1 MGIFRT
7 NQVESR
13 ADTNAGSTNNNLG
26 LDAFIYGTEMTKA
39 NALQVPSVTAAIDK
53 LASTVAKLPVK
64 LYKND
69 SENGIVE
76 VTDDKRT
83 FLLNVD
89 TGDAL
94 TTVDFWKAL
103 IEDYYVGKGAYF
115 YINKEQ
121 GQVKSIHYVDESRIS
136 VNPSQNTIFK
146 DCDIYIDGVKYYPF
160 DFVKIMRKTKDGC
173 TSKPITE
180 ENSKILAVA
189 YDSLKFESNIVKKG
203 GNKKGFFKAASRLDK
218 DSIAELKE
226 AVINLYSNNESERA
240 IVLNNGMDF
249 KETSATSVEMQ
260 LNENKL
266 TNADEIFKIFGFPTS
281 IVKGGA
287 TQQDKDTFIE
297 AVTSLL
303 NAIEAALDKDFLLE
317 KEKGSFY
324 FAFDTK
330 ELTRGNIKER
340 FEAYGVAL
348 DKHFM
353 QTDEVRKLEDLEPIG
368 FNFVK
373 LGLGDVLYNPET
385 KEVFVPNTGTNS
397 RIDEN
402 SLIDDGNGNNIPET
416 ELPEQRA
423 NPNHGKDGKF
433 TSGKK
438 INNKSIDNSNSGGIM
453 KSSSKISA
461 TGENKFERGFSKKNL
476 DKHWDGSSSHKDQ
489 YKNMTKKQ
497 YSERALELIQ
507 KPVGGDIKG
516 YKNNLD
522 EIVRYDVKNNDFVK
536 GNPAKGIKTMFKPS
550 SGEKYYIMQE
560 KRGK

>member
-1 MGIFRT
+1 MGIFRK

-226 AVINLYSNNESERA
+226 AVINLYSNNDSERA

-324 FAFDTK
+324 FAFDIK

-402 SLIDDGNGNNIPET
+402 SLTDDGNGNNIPET
-416 ELPEQRA
+416 ELTEQRA

>member
-1 MGIFRT
+1 
-7 NQVESR
+7 
-13 ADTNAGSTNNNLG
+13 
-26 LDAFIYGTEMTKA
+26 
-39 NALQVPSVTAAIDK
+39 
-53 LASTVAKLPVK
+53 
-64 LYKND
+64 
-69 SENGIVE
+69 
-76 VTDDKRT
+76 
-83 FLLNVD
+83 
-89 TGDAL
+89 
-94 TTVDFWKAL
+94 
-103 IEDYYVGKGAYF
+103 
-115 YINKEQ
+115 
-121 GQVKSIHYVDESRIS
+121 
-136 VNPSQNTIFK
+136 
-146 DCDIYIDGVKYYPF
+146 
-160 DFVKIMRKTKDGC
+160 
-173 TSKPITE
+173 
-180 ENSKILAVA
+180 
-189 YDSLKFESNIVKKG
+189 
-203 GNKKGFFKAASRLDK
+203 
-218 DSIAELKE
+218 
-226 AVINLYSNNESERA
+226 
-240 IVLNNGMDF
+240 
-249 KETSATSVEMQ
+249 
-260 LNENKL
+260 
-266 TNADEIFKIFGFPTS
+266 
-281 IVKGGA
+281 
-287 TQQDKDTFIE
+287 
-297 AVTSLL
+297 
-303 NAIEAALDKDFLLE
+303 
-317 KEKGSFY
+317 
-324 FAFDTK
+324 
-330 ELTRGNIKER
+330 
-340 FEAYGVAL
+340 
-348 DKHFM
+348 M

-438 INNKSIDNSNSGGIM
+438 INNKSIDNSNSGGII

>member
-1 MGIFRT
+1 MGIFRK
-7 NQVESR
+7 NKVESR

-26 LDAFIYGTEMTKA
+26 LDAFIFGTEMTKA

-136 VNPSQNTIFK
+136 VNPSQNAIFK

-226 AVINLYSNNESERA
+226 AVINLYSNNDSERA

>member
-1 MGIFRT
+1 MGIFRK
-7 NQVESR
+7 NKVESR

-136 VNPSQNTIFK
+136 VNPSQNAIFK

-226 AVINLYSNNESERA
+226 AVINLYSNNDSERA

-353 QTDEVRKLEDLEPIG
+353 QTDEVRMLDDLEPIG

>member
-1 MGIFRT
+1 MGIFRK
-7 NQVESR
+7 NKVESR

-136 VNPSQNTIFK
+136 VNPSQNAIFK

-226 AVINLYSNNESERA
+226 AVINLYSNNDSERA

-324 FAFDTK
+324 FAFDIK

-402 SLIDDGNGNNIPET
+402 SLTDDGNGNNIPET
-416 ELPEQRA
+416 ELTEQRA

>member
-1 MGIFRT
+1 MGIFRK
-7 NQVESR
+7 NKVESR
-13 ADTNAGSTNNNLG
+13 ADTNSGSTNNNLG

-136 VNPSQNTIFK
+136 VNPSQNAIFK

-226 AVINLYSNNESERA
+226 AVINLYSNNDSERA

-402 SLIDDGNGNNIPET
+402 SLTDDGNGNNIPET

-516 YKNNLD
+516 YKNNLG

>member
-1 MGIFRT
+1 MGIFRK
-7 NQVESR
+7 NKVESR

-89 TGDAL
+89 IGDAL

-136 VNPSQNTIFK
+136 VNPSQNAIFK

-226 AVINLYSNNESERA
+226 AVINLYSNNDSERA

>member
-1 MGIFRT
+1 MGIFRK
-7 NQVESR
+7 NKVESR

-76 VTDDKRT
+76 VTDDRRT

-89 TGDAL
+89 TGDTL

-136 VNPSQNTIFK
+136 VNPSQNAIFK

-226 AVINLYSNNESERA
+226 AIINLYSNNDSDRA

-297 AVTSLL
+297 TVTSLL

-402 SLIDDGNGNNIPET
+402 SLTNGEDDNNIPES
-416 ELPEQRA
+416 ELSEQRA

-433 TSGKK
+433 TSGGKN
-438 INNKSIDNSNSGGIM
+438 NNKSIDNSNSGGII
-453 KSSSKISA
+453 KSSPKISA

>member
-1 MGIFRT
+1 MGIFRK
-7 NQVESR
+7 NKVESR

-136 VNPSQNTIFK
+136 VNPSQNAIFK

-226 AVINLYSNNESERA
+226 AVINLYSNNDSERA

-438 INNKSIDNSNSGGIM
+438 INNKSIDNSNSGGII

>member
-1 MGIFRT
+1 M
-7 NQVESR
+7 R
-13 ADTNAGSTNNNLG
+13 ALAVLYENKRENYLCKHN
-26 LDAFIYGTEMTKA
+26 
-39 NALQVPSVTAAIDK
+39 K

-136 VNPSQNTIFK
+136 VNPSQNAIFK

-226 AVINLYSNNESERA
+226 AVINLYSNNDSERA

-438 INNKSIDNSNSGGIM
+438 INNKSIDNSNSGGII

>member
-1 MGIFRT
+1 MGIFRK
-7 NQVESR
+7 NKLESR

-115 YINKEQ
+115 YINKDK
-121 GQVKSIHYVDESRIS
+121 GQIKSIHYVDESRIL
-136 VNPSQNTIFK
+136 VNPSQNAIFK

-203 GNKKGFFKAASRLDK
+203 GNKKGFFKSAKRLDK
-218 DSIAELKE
+218 DSISELKE
-226 AVINLYSNNESERA
+226 AVINLYSNNDSERA
-240 IVLNNGMDF
+240 IVLNDGMDF

-385 KEVFVPNTGTNS
+385 KEVFVPNTGSNSKLDQSEDQSQIATQQQGDITAQDVKDAASEVTNKTL
-397 RIDEN
+397 N
-402 SLIDDGNGNNIPET
+402 GAQTQSLITVVQQYRSGALTIQQAINII
-416 ELPEQRA
+416 
-423 NPNHGKDGKF
+423 
-433 TSGKK
+433 SV
-438 INNKSIDNSNSGGIM
+438 SIGI
-453 KSSSKISA
+453 SKEEA
-461 TGENKFERGFSKKNL
+461 K
-476 DKHWDGSSSHKDQ
+476 
-489 YKNMTKKQ
+489 
-497 YSERALELIQ
+497 ELIGEAAE
-507 KPVGGDIKG
+507 GG
-516 YKNNLD
+516 
-522 EIVRYDVKNNDFVK
+522 E
-536 GNPAKGIKTMFKPS
+536 
-550 SGEKYYIMQE
+550 
-560 KRGK
+560 

>member
-1 MGIFRT
+1 MGIFRK
-7 NQVESR
+7 NKLESR
-13 ADTNAGSTNNNLG
+13 ADKNAGSTNNNLG

-136 VNPSQNTIFK
+136 VNPSQNAIFK

-203 GNKKGFFKAASRLDK
+203 GNKKGFFKSAKRLDK
-218 DSIAELKE
+218 DSISELKE
-226 AVINLYSNNESERA
+226 AVINLYSNNDSERA
-240 IVLNNGMDF
+240 IVLNDGMDF

-385 KEVFVPNTGTNS
+385 KEVFVPNTNTNS
-397 RIDEN
+397 KLED
-402 SLIDDGNGNNIPET
+402 L
-416 ELPEQRA
+416 
-423 NPNHGKDGKF
+423 K
-433 TSGKK
+433 
-438 INNKSIDNSNSGGIM
+438 GG
-453 KSSSKISA
+453 
-461 TGENKFERGFSKKNL
+461 E
-476 DKHWDGSSSHKDQ
+476 
-489 YKNMTKKQ
+489 
-497 YSERALELIQ
+497 
-507 KPVGGDIKG
+507 
-516 YKNNLD
+516 
-522 EIVRYDVKNNDFVK
+522 
-536 GNPAKGIKTMFKPS
+536 
-550 SGEKYYIMQE
+550 
-560 KRGK
+560 

>member
-1 MGIFRT
+1 MGIFRK
-7 NQVESR
+7 NKVESR

-121 GQVKSIHYVDESRIS
+121 GQAKSIHYVDESRIS
-136 VNPSQNTIFK
+136 VNPSQNAIFK

-226 AVINLYSNNESERA
+226 AVINLYSNNDSERA

>member
-1 MGIFRT
+1 MGIFRK
-7 NQVESR
+7 NKVESR

-136 VNPSQNTIFK
+136 VNPSQNAIFK

-226 AVINLYSNNESERA
+226 AVINLYSNNDSERA

-402 SLIDDGNGNNIPET
+402 SLTDDGNGNNITET
-416 ELPEQRA
+416 ELTEQRA

-476 DKHWDGSSSHKDQ
+476 DKHWDGSSSHKNQ

>member
-1 MGIFRT
+1 MGIFRK
-7 NQVESR
+7 NKVESR

-26 LDAFIYGTEMTKA
+26 LDALIYGTEMTKA

-136 VNPSQNTIFK
+136 VNPSQNAIFK

-226 AVINLYSNNESERA
+226 AVINLYSNNDSERA

-402 SLIDDGNGNNIPET
+402 SLTDDGNGNNIPET

>member
-1 MGIFRT
+1 MGIFRK
-7 NQVESR
+7 NKVESR

-136 VNPSQNTIFK
+136 VNPSQNAIFK

-226 AVINLYSNNESERA
+226 AVINLYSNNDSERA

>member
-1 MGIFRT
+1 MGIFRK
-7 NQVESR
+7 NKVESR

-136 VNPSQNTIFK
+136 VNPSQNAIFK

-226 AVINLYSNNESERA
+226 AVINLYSNNDSERA

-397 RIDEN
+397 RINEN

-438 INNKSIDNSNSGGIM
+438 INNKSIDNSNSGGII

>member
-1 MGIFRT
+1 MGIFRK
-7 NQVESR
+7 NKVESR
-13 ADTNAGSTNNNLG
+13 TDVNLGSTNNNLG
-26 LDAFIYGTEMTKA
+26 LDAFIYGTEMTKK

-76 VTDDKRT
+76 VTDDMRT

-115 YINKEQ
+115 YINKEH
-121 GQVKSIHYVDESRIS
+121 GQAKSIHYVDESRIS
-136 VNPSQNTIFK
+136 VNPSQNAIFK

-160 DFVKIMRKTKDGC
+160 DFVKIMRKTKDGF

-189 YDSLKFESNIVKKG
+189 YDSLKFESDIVKKG
-203 GNKKGFFKAASRLDK
+203 GNKKGFFKSENRLDK
-218 DSIAELKE
+218 DAITELKE
-226 AVINLYSNNESERA
+226 AVINLYSNNDSERA

-373 LGLGDVLYNPET
+373 LGLGDVLYDPKT
-385 KEVFVPNTGTNS
+385 KQIYTPNTNEINFIG
-397 RIDEN
+397 EN
-402 SLIDDGNGNNIPET
+402 SSDVELKNYAGCDNIES
-416 ELPEQRA
+416 RA
-423 NPNHGKDGKF
+423 NPNHDPKTGKF
-433 TSGKK
+433 
-438 INNKSIDNSNSGGIM
+438 
-453 KSSSKISA
+453 
-461 TGENKFERGFSKKNL
+461 
-476 DKHWDGSSSHKDQ
+476 SH
-489 YKNMTKKQ
+489 
-497 YSERALELIQ
+497 
-507 KPVGGDIKG
+507 G
-516 YKNNLD
+516 
-522 EIVRYDVKNNDFVK
+522 
-536 GNPAKGIKTMFKPS
+536 
-550 SGEKYYIMQE
+550 SGEKNKKRSTKYAPSPRRNTSGITIGNKKYAKLCGALNTRYPGLKKGNTAVISDE
-560 KRGK
+560 KYKYRVTADGFGGMIINKKYKIK

>member
-1 MGIFRT
+1 MGIFRK
-7 NQVESR
+7 NKVESR

-226 AVINLYSNNESERA
+226 AVINLYSNNDSERA

>member
-1 MGIFRT
+1 MGIFRK
-7 NQVESR
+7 NKVESR

-136 VNPSQNTIFK
+136 VNPSQNAIFK

-226 AVINLYSNNESERA
+226 AVINLYSNNDSERA

-402 SLIDDGNGNNIPET
+402 SLTDDGNGNNIPET

>member
-1 MGIFRT
+1 MGIFRK
-7 NQVESR
+7 NKVESR

-26 LDAFIYGTEMTKA
+26 LDAFIYCTEMTKA

-136 VNPSQNTIFK
+136 VNPSQNAIFK

-226 AVINLYSNNESERA
+226 AVINLYSNNDSERA

-438 INNKSIDNSNSGGIM
+438 INNKSIDNSNSGGII

>member
-1 MGIFRT
+1 MGIFRK
-7 NQVESR
+7 NKVESR

-136 VNPSQNTIFK
+136 VNPSQNAIFK

-226 AVINLYSNNESERA
+226 AVINLYSNNDSERA

-416 ELPEQRA
+416 ELTEQRA

>member
-1 MGIFRT
+1 MGIFRK

-226 AVINLYSNNESERA
+226 AVINLYSNNDSERA

>member
-1 MGIFRT
+1 MGIFRK
-7 NQVESR
+7 NKVESR

-26 LDAFIYGTEMTKA
+26 LDALIYGTEMTKA

-136 VNPSQNTIFK
+136 VNPSQNAIFK

-226 AVINLYSNNESERA
+226 AVINLYSNNDSERA

-385 KEVFVPNTGTNS
+385 KEVFVPNTGTNG

-402 SLIDDGNGNNIPET
+402 SLTDDGNGNNIPET

>member
-1 MGIFRT
+1 MGIFRK

>member
-1 MGIFRT
+1 MGIFRK

-136 VNPSQNTIFK
+136 VNPSQNAIFK

-226 AVINLYSNNESERA
+226 AVINLYSNNDSERA

-416 ELPEQRA
+416 ELTEQRA

-438 INNKSIDNSNSGGIM
+438 INNKSIDNSNSGGII

>member
-1 MGIFRT
+1 MGIFRK
-7 NQVESR
+7 NKVESR

-136 VNPSQNTIFK
+136 VNPSQNAIFK

-226 AVINLYSNNESERA
+226 AVINLYSNNDSERA

-402 SLIDDGNGNNIPET
+402 SLTDDGNGNNIPET
-416 ELPEQRA
+416 ELTEQRA

-438 INNKSIDNSNSGGIM
+438 INNKSIDNSNSGGII

>member
-1 MGIFRT
+1 MGIFRK
-7 NQVESR
+7 NKVESR

-136 VNPSQNTIFK
+136 VNPSQNAIFK

-226 AVINLYSNNESERA
+226 AVINLYSNNDSERA

-536 GNPAKGIKTMFKPS
+536 GNPAKGIKT
-550 SGEKYYIMQE
+550 IQE
-560 KRGK
+560 I

>member
-1 MGIFRT
+1 MGIFRK
-7 NQVESR
+7 NKVESR

-136 VNPSQNTIFK
+136 VNPSQNAIFK

-226 AVINLYSNNESERA
+226 AVINLYSNNDSERA

-402 SLIDDGNGNNIPET
+402 SLTDDGNGNNIPET
-416 ELPEQRA
+416 ELTEQRA